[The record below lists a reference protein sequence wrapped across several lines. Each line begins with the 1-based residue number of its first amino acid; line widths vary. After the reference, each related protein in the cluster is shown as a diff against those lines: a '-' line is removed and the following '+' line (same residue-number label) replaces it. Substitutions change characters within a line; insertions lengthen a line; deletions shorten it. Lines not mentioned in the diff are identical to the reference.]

1 MLLQTILVRNL
12 WQPVMTGQR
21 NRLSLPLKYIFESND
36 WRIARN
42 VFTGT
47 DFRNTLFS
55 YKYCRMCHLFIAFNV
70 RRWSYNEFIM
80 YRWYWIFASSV
91 FSIIYSL
98 AFQECPSKMNQ
109 ISGLMITAVAG
120 GGVITP
126 MLGLAIDMGGITAG
140 LFVILLC
147 VAYLMYCAFG
157 IKVKRR

>member
-1 MLLQTILVRNL
+1 
-12 WQPVMTGQR
+12 
-21 NRLSLPLKYIFESND
+21 
-36 WRIARN
+36 
-42 VFTGT
+42 
-47 DFRNTLFS
+47 
-55 YKYCRMCHLFIAFNV
+55 MCHLFIAFNV